1 MKCNEIW
8 RKKMIKYLKQLT
20 VCAAVVFCCIITGYV
35 SVYGA
40 TANIDIPAQNVA
52 NGEEVHVSIN
62 VTSEEN
68 IGTFDLRITYDSSVL
83 EYVSGAD
90 NGGSGVLQ
98 VLNSELSQANT
109 VTKEL
114 VFRALKEGS
123 SDIAVQAASSNVLDM
138 GANLMDIA
146 GGVGNVTVGSS
157 NGASSDNN
165 LTTLSVSGLDSEG
178 NSHDLVVTPEFSQD
192 VTEYK
197 AEVGEN
203 IVRLSVSAAVSNPAA
218 ETKISGVQ
226 LEPGD
231 NLTTVAVTAAD
242 GQVKEYKIYT
252 VKNGGVPSSGN
263 TVNTDILPVPED
275 LSPIFSEK
283 IGKYIIQTFD
293 TVGIPEGFVPC
304 GCNYDNRTV
313 AALSGYNGSVTAIC
327 LADDENGT
335 NAALFI
341 YNESMDSFTLY
352 NSYTFNEK
360 SYVMLTPD
368 KDTAIPEGYS
378 ETVVKI
384 NGVDTMS
391 WQGGMYSDYPQMYLL
406 YAADDI
412 GEKGFYIYDSL
423 EGVLVRYPANGDNKG
438 TTDTEL
444 QSKYDELK
452 KQVSDDDIIKL
463 EIIVGYSILCIIL
476 IIYVSVLLYKLKKL
490 KPEDEEGI
498 EESTETL
505 SGSDDVVIGETE
517 PELKL
522 DMAMQAN
529 EIKTETLANDV
540 NAILDED
547 NKSEEEKQEEQEQ
560 QETVKEN
567 NAEAAT
573 EVKTEGEG
581 KTEPKTETEEED
593 MGIVFVDLEDDS
605 KK

>member
-1 MKCNEIW
+1 MS
-8 RKKMIKYLKQLT
+8 KYLKQLT
-20 VCAAVVFCCIITGYV
+20 VCAAVVFCCIITGYI
-35 SVYGA
+35 SVYAA
-40 TANIDIPAQNVA
+40 TANIDIPAQSVA
-52 NGEEVHVSIN
+52 NGEEVHVNVN

-68 IGTFDLRITYDSSVL
+68 IGTFDLRITYDSSIL

-98 VLNSELSQANT
+98 ILNSELNQTNT

-138 GANLMDIA
+138 GANPMDIA
-146 GGVGNVTVGSS
+146 GGLGNITVGGS

-165 LTTLSVSGLDSEG
+165 LTSLSISGVDSEG
-178 NSHDLVVTPEFSQD
+178 SSHDLVITPEFSQD
-192 VTEYK
+192 VTEYR

-203 IVRLSVSAAVSNPAA
+203 IVRLSVSAIVSNPSAN
-218 ETKISGVQ
+218 TKISGVQ

-252 VKNGGVPSSGN
+252 VKNGGTPSEGN
-263 TVNTDILPVPED
+263 KTNTDLLPVPED
-275 LSPIFSEK
+275 LSPVFSEK
-283 IGKYIIQTFD
+283 TGKYIIQTFD
-293 TVGIPEGFVPC
+293 EIGIPEGFVPC
-304 GCNYDNRTV
+304 GCNYGDRPV
-313 AALSGYNGSVTAIC
+313 AALSGFNGSVIAIC
-327 LADDENGT
+327 LADDENGA

-352 NSYTFNEK
+352 NTYMVNEK
-360 SYVMLTPD
+360 PYVMLTPD
-368 KDTAIPEGYS
+368 KDTVIPEGFN

-391 WQGGMYSDYPQMYLL
+391 WQGGMYSDYSEIYLL
-406 YAADDI
+406 YAANNL

-423 EGVLVRYPANGDNKG
+423 EGVLVRFPSSASDNKV
-438 TTDTEL
+438 TSDSEL

-452 KQVSDDDIIKL
+452 KQVSEDDIIKL
-463 EIIVGYSILCIIL
+463 EIIIGYSVLCIIL
-476 IIYVSVLLYKLKKL
+476 IIYVSVLIYKLKKL
-490 KPEDEEGI
+490 KPEDED
-498 EESTETL
+498 EEKLEEFAETA
-505 SGSDDVVIGETE
+505 SDIDSSSDEKTK

-529 EIKTETLANDV
+529 EVKMETLANDV

-547 NKSEEEKQEEQEQ
+547 KTDEVEKKEEEKKSEEENGNSINDNTG
-560 QETVKEN
+560 ETKED
-567 NAEAAT
+567 NAD
-573 EVKTEGEG
+573 
-581 KTEPKTETEEED
+581 KTETKDEVQGEGL
-593 MGIVFVDLEDDS
+593 GIVFVDLEDDS